1 MAFFGEPPFSGTK
14 ASQLCGILW
23 SPHREHL
30 RTKATA
36 HSRKVS
42 FLFWGPFLIARKRF
56 EEMRMS
62 SVLFFAFVCV
72 ILSDFEIIDQ
82 SGGKSSTMRPNATGH
97 FNPKFHVNL
106 SFFRQKFKV
115 AIHSGVI
122 KLSFFFCWE
131 NAWINFAGISR
142 R

>member
-1 MAFFGEPPFSGTK
+1 MAFFGEPAFFRPKSVAALRHPLEPSPRAFAHQGNGTQQK
-14 ASQLCGILW
+14 SII
-23 SPHREHL
+23 
-30 RTKATA
+30 
-36 HSRKVS
+36 S
-42 FLFWGPFLIARKRF
+42 FLGPFLIARKRF

-72 ILSDFEIIDQ
+72 ILIDFEIIDQ

-122 KLSFFFCWE
+122 KLSFFFV
-131 NAWINFAGISR
+131 GKMHG
-142 R
+142 